1 LNATILFGI
10 TSILRALE
18 QPTTLKHGMGKS
30 GRKFNIVTQTFT
42 PSSRLSRISRI
53 QMKYI
58 DCNFK
63 QREHNDQD
71 QGSTETSTVG

>member
-10 TSILRALE
+10 TSTLRALE

-30 GRKFNIVTQTFT
+30 RRKFNIVTQTFT
-42 PSSRLSRISRI
+42 PSSRLSRITRL

-63 QREHNDQD
+63 QGEHNDQD
-71 QGSTETSTVG
+71 QGRTETLTVG

>member
-1 LNATILFGI
+1 VTILFGI

-53 QMKYI
+53 QMNI
-58 DCNFK
+58 IINFK
-63 QREHNDQD
+63 TII
-71 QGSTETSTVG
+71 STKF